1 MADVIA
7 ADQLRLLIERV
18 ERLEEEKKALA
29 EDIRDVY
36 AEAKSMGY
44 DVKTM
49 RACVKLRKMEKHVRD
64 EAEMLLDTYKAAL
77 GMDYSSTPLGAAT
90 IERATKTADV
100 VKLAADIHS
109 AGGRMVGGALVIP
122 MDGLKDAAEA
132 RESDAGDDLYPKAVV
147 LVADNCKASTS
158 WLQRQLRIGYNQAAR
173 LVERMEREGLVS
185 KPNNVGAR
193 TVLPEAATLAVRLQA
208 A

>member
-1 MADVIA
+1 MSDIIA

-18 ERLEEEKKALA
+18 ERLEAEKAALA
-29 EDIRDVY
+29 EDIREVY
-36 AEAKSMGY
+36 AEAKSQGY

-64 EAEMLLDTYKAAL
+64 ESEALLETYKAAL
-77 GMDYSSTPLGAAT
+77 GLDYSSTPLGAAT
-90 IERATKTADV
+90 IERAAHTTDV

-122 MDGLKDAAEA
+122 MDGLKHSAEA
-132 RESDAGDDLYPKAVV
+132 RESTEASDLYPKAVI
-147 LVADNCKASTS
+147 LVADNCKASVS
-158 WLQRQLRIGYNQAAR
+158 WLQRQLRIGYNSAVR

-185 KPNNVGAR
+185 APNHLGAR
-193 TVLPEAATLAVRLQA
+193 TVLPEAAAKAVQLQA